1 MKVKIKNSKIWIA
14 QEQKIFLKW
23 NKNISLALKVL
34 CFRFKNQVSI
44 GKEMK
49 TKFQIE
55 SLGVFLTIV
64 GPIVGPMRNL

>member
-1 MKVKIKNSKIWIA
+1 MKVKIKNSKIWTA
-14 QEQKIFLKW
+14 QEQKNFLEW
-23 NKNISLALKVL
+23 NKNIFLVLKALR
-34 CFRFKNQVSI
+34 FRFENQVSI

-64 GPIVGPMRNL
+64 GPMRNL